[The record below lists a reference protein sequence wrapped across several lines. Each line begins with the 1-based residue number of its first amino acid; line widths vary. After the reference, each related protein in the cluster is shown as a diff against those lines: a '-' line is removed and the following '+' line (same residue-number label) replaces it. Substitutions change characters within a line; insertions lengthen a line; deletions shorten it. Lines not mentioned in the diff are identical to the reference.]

1 MCSGSLLVFGNNNI
15 VTSNSLVR
23 KVKKLYAARSKRE
36 AELHAIH
43 EDILHCINS
52 QSRRV
57 NVERLVTKCN
67 EAFRTVV
74 DKNEDLIAF
83 AGKTE
88 DPSALVPSLE
98 SYLEAMTT
106 KNDKI
111 LASARN
117 YINSA
122 DDKVSEFQEPRASIR
137 SRLPSIMTSSKT
149 SSQRKHDY
157 VIAKMKR
164 EEIEKQNE
172 AAIRLAK
179 QKKQMEIDELEEN
192 NRKRLAEATLQEFEL
207 LDAVSKSSQS
217 ETTAS
222 ARSSMRSEKAVQDWI
237 NTSLALSFHN
247 EEKTSEPQVMI
258 DPPECPSQNNGKTVE
273 DQNTEI
279 SRHSIPKNCRGN
291 YILSNQTLQQ
301 LDPYYT
307 PPENFLAAANT
318 QALYQAHLRA
328 QMNQTGQQGTALP
341 SITNQ
346 GTADSQPPSV
356 HAPGASS
363 PPIQQPIPPQ
373 TSAPQKNQNIATEV
387 FPNAQLHIS
396 QSRGPETSSLPENKS
411 AQRIYLRQ
419 QYNFVPRA
427 PNATLPPFPTTNHP
441 APAINVPLHPSAP
454 PSPIIQHHNSE
465 PAHPNVLPIPNP
477 VFAPNLTA
485 PIPHAPLF
493 NPPLFHNTFQNNNNP
508 VHKAVRSVAAPVPN
522 MPNIPFGQNFVPN
535 MSHWRFPQQ
544 IPSIINQDTT
554 TVNSL
559 PPNVQAH
566 IPPSVT
572 NFPQQIYSSSPLLID
587 MKAPSSTH
595 QENPIATTSNI
606 VPGLATPV
614 FQPTYPYVGPTP
626 LSWSGPQVSAPL
638 PPIPDNASL
647 IRELADAIT
656 SKTIDPLPEWK
667 LAQYNGI
674 PLQWHEWYGQLKSA
688 IDSQSL
694 TDDVKLTYLKTLVTG
709 KAKIAIAE
717 FAYCGLMYKDALR
730 TLERKFGQPQ
740 AVVSA
745 HLDKLSN
752 FPPLKMHNSDN
763 IINYSAAISSLV
775 GVFKSLSYDADLK
788 SASLLNQAVQKLP
801 PNMKES
807 WSLFSVKK
815 HWVKPTLLAFND
827 WLKEKAEA
835 HDLMK
840 QSATKVKPEENS
852 TSVTKTKTASK
863 VFASNSQQRETKKQ
877 MPSSFTNTYS
887 RCIVCKGNHR
897 LWECRVFKEK
907 TPTQR
912 AKLVADNKLCFSCL
926 RDKHTF
932 RQCPQPRKCRAEG
945 CNSSHNSLLH
955 GADRVFPTKQSTNP
969 NTIQSSGNT
978 GQSKATTSQ
987 LPSSRTTTMS
997 SVTDVKG
1004 LLQVMELQ
1012 LVNSSGL
1019 DTKAL
1024 VLCDTAC
1031 SNSWVAGS
1039 LADRLGLHGKAQKLT
1054 VKGINTEKVVD
1065 TRIVEVTVK
1074 PREHQN
1080 FELFTINPFV
1090 KESLKVG
1097 SDITNVQAPQ
1107 ETYPHL
1113 AVLDPV
1119 TYSYKDI
1126 DMILGQDVYHAIRP
1140 LEYFSADEKRSPV
1153 AVRLPIGWVLSGP
1166 LPSSSCLSS
1175 TCFKVNIEQDNELA
1189 SQVKSW
1195 YDIESFGANKQVDSR
1210 SAADARAHE
1219 ILESTTI
1226 HNGLRYDVG
1235 MLWAADNIQL
1245 PNNYFSSLVQLKSLE
1260 KRLAKDEELREK
1272 YTSTIKEDLN
1282 KGYVIEVPDAHKV
1295 ESRSDKEWY
1304 LPHHPVL
1311 NPNKPGK
1318 VRRVLNGAAKFLG
1331 ASLNKS
1337 LLTGPD
1343 LLQNLIYVLLR
1354 FRQHPYAVS
1363 ADIEGMFLQVGVL
1376 PTDQPSLRFLWRKD
1390 PTTNVVVYQY
1400 RRNIFGAKDSP
1411 TCANYAL
1418 QRTAG
1423 DNAKFYPEAAK
1434 AVLENLYMDDY
1445 LDSVE
1450 SPEKAINR
1458 SKELVHLLHHGGF
1471 KLTKFVSN
1479 VPNLTDR
1486 IDGSSQSTEPKVIV
1500 SCQEDSS
1507 HVLG

>member
-1 MCSGSLLVFGNNNI
+1 MVVLLVFENNNI
-15 VTSNSLVR
+15 IMSNSLDQ

-57 NVERLVTKCN
+57 KVERLVTKCN
-67 EAFRTVV
+67 EAFMTVV

-111 LASARN
+111 LTSARN

-122 DDKVSEFQEPRASIR
+122 DDKVSEFQEPRASIH

-207 LDAVSKSSQS
+207 LDAVSKGSHS
-217 ETTAS
+217 ETTVS
-222 ARSSMRSEKAVQDWI
+222 ARSLMRSEKAVQDWI
-237 NTSLALSFHN
+237 NTSLALSVN
-247 EEKTSEPQVMI
+247 NEKTDEPEVTK
-258 DPPECPSQNNGKTVE
+258 DPPECPSHNNGEAVE
-273 DQNTEI
+273 DHNTDI

-291 YILSNQTLQQ
+291 YILSIETLQQ

-356 HAPGASS
+356 QAPEASS
-363 PPIQQPIPPQ
+363 PPIQQPIPQQ
-373 TSAPQKNQNIATEV
+373 TFAPQENQNITTEV
-387 FPNAQLHIS
+387 FPNAQLQIS
-396 QSRGPETSSLPENKS
+396 QSRGPETSSLPENNS
-411 AQRIYLRQ
+411 AQRICPRQ
-419 QYNFVPRA
+419 QINFVPRA

-441 APAINVPLHPSAP
+441 APAINVPLHPSSP
-454 PSPIIQHHNSE
+454 PSPNIQQPNSE
-465 PAHPNVLPIPNP
+465 PAHPNVLPIPKP

-485 PIPHAPLF
+485 PIPQATLDNQPLVK
-493 NPPLFHNTFQNNNNP
+493 PFQNNNNR
-508 VHKAVRSVAAPVPN
+508 VHKIVRSVAPPVPN
-522 MPNIPFGQNFVPN
+522 MPNIPLGQNFVPY
-535 MSHWRFPQQ
+535 MSHWRFPQHR
-544 IPSIINQDTT
+544 PSLFNQDTT

-559 PPNVQAH
+559 PPNVHAH
-566 IPPSVT
+566 I
-572 NFPQQIYSSSPLLID
+572 
-587 MKAPSSTH
+587 APSSTFVPPRIYH
-595 QENPIATTSNI
+595 NSPPLIDMQSPLGAQQENLIATTNV

-626 LSWSGPQVSAPL
+626 LSWSGPQVSAPA

-656 SKTIDPLPEWK
+656 SKRNDPLPEWK
-667 LAQYNGI
+667 LAEFNGD
-674 PLQWHEWYGQLKSA
+674 PLKWHEWYGQFKSA
-688 IDSQSL
+688 IDSQPL

-745 HLDKLSN
+745 HLDKLSS

-807 WSLFSVKK
+807 WSLFTVKK
-815 HWVKPTLLAFND
+815 RWVKPTLLDFND

-840 QSATKVKPEENS
+840 QSATKAKPEENI

-877 MPSSFTNTYS
+877 MPSASTNTYF

-932 RQCPQPRKCRAEG
+932 RQCPQP
-945 CNSSHNSLLH
+945 
-955 GADRVFPTKQSTNP
+955 
-969 NTIQSSGNT
+969 
-978 GQSKATTSQ
+978 
-987 LPSSRTTTMS
+987 
-997 SVTDVKG
+997 
-1004 LLQVMELQ
+1004 
-1012 LVNSSGL
+1012 
-1019 DTKAL
+1019 
-1024 VLCDTAC
+1024 
-1031 SNSWVAGS
+1031 
-1039 LADRLGLHGKAQKLT
+1039 
-1054 VKGINTEKVVD
+1054 
-1065 TRIVEVTVK
+1065 
-1074 PREHQN
+1074 
-1080 FELFTINPFV
+1080 
-1090 KESLKVG
+1090 
-1097 SDITNVQAPQ
+1097 
-1107 ETYPHL
+1107 
-1113 AVLDPV
+1113 
-1119 TYSYKDI
+1119 
-1126 DMILGQDVYHAIRP
+1126 
-1140 LEYFSADEKRSPV
+1140 
-1153 AVRLPIGWVLSGP
+1153 
-1166 LPSSSCLSS
+1166 
-1175 TCFKVNIEQDNELA
+1175 
-1189 SQVKSW
+1189 
-1195 YDIESFGANKQVDSR
+1195 
-1210 SAADARAHE
+1210 
-1219 ILESTTI
+1219 
-1226 HNGLRYDVG
+1226 
-1235 MLWAADNIQL
+1235 
-1245 PNNYFSSLVQLKSLE
+1245 
-1260 KRLAKDEELREK
+1260 
-1272 YTSTIKEDLN
+1272 
-1282 KGYVIEVPDAHKV
+1282 
-1295 ESRSDKEWY
+1295 
-1304 LPHHPVL
+1304 
-1311 NPNKPGK
+1311 
-1318 VRRVLNGAAKFLG
+1318 
-1331 ASLNKS
+1331 
-1337 LLTGPD
+1337 
-1343 LLQNLIYVLLR
+1343 
-1354 FRQHPYAVS
+1354 
-1363 ADIEGMFLQVGVL
+1363 
-1376 PTDQPSLRFLWRKD
+1376 
-1390 PTTNVVVYQY
+1390 
-1400 RRNIFGAKDSP
+1400 
-1411 TCANYAL
+1411 
-1418 QRTAG
+1418 
-1423 DNAKFYPEAAK
+1423 
-1434 AVLENLYMDDY
+1434 
-1445 LDSVE
+1445 
-1450 SPEKAINR
+1450 
-1458 SKELVHLLHHGGF
+1458 
-1471 KLTKFVSN
+1471 
-1479 VPNLTDR
+1479 
-1486 IDGSSQSTEPKVIV
+1486 
-1500 SCQEDSS
+1500 
-1507 HVLG
+1507 

>member
-1 MCSGSLLVFGNNNI
+1 
-15 VTSNSLVR
+15 
-23 KVKKLYAARSKRE
+23 
-36 AELHAIH
+36 
-43 EDILHCINS
+43 
-52 QSRRV
+52 
-57 NVERLVTKCN
+57 
-67 EAFRTVV
+67 
-74 DKNEDLIAF
+74 
-83 AGKTE
+83 
-88 DPSALVPSLE
+88 
-98 SYLEAMTT
+98 
-106 KNDKI
+106 
-111 LASARN
+111 
-117 YINSA
+117 
-122 DDKVSEFQEPRASIR
+122 
-137 SRLPSIMTSSKT
+137 
-149 SSQRKHDY
+149 
-157 VIAKMKR
+157 
-164 EEIEKQNE
+164 
-172 AAIRLAK
+172 
-179 QKKQMEIDELEEN
+179 
-192 NRKRLAEATLQEFEL
+192 
-207 LDAVSKSSQS
+207 
-217 ETTAS
+217 
-222 ARSSMRSEKAVQDWI
+222 MRSEKAVQDWI
-237 NTSLALSFHN
+237 NTSLALSFN
-247 EEKTSEPQVMI
+247 NEKTSEPEVTK
-258 DPPECPSQNNGKTVE
+258 DPPECPSHNNGEAVG
-273 DQNTEI
+273 DHNTDI

-291 YILSNQTLQQ
+291 YFLSIETLQQ

-307 PPENFLAAANT
+307 PLENFLAAVNT

-328 QMNQTGQQGTALP
+328 QIDQTGQQGMAHP

-363 PPIQQPIPPQ
+363 PPIQQPVPPQ
-373 TSAPQKNQNIATEV
+373 PFAPQLNQNNASEI
-387 FPNAQLHIS
+387 FPNAQLQIS
-396 QSRGPETSSLPENKS
+396 QSRGPETSSLPKNNS
-411 AQRIYLRQ
+411 AQRICSRQ
-419 QYNFVPRA
+419 QNNFVPRA
-427 PNATLPPFPTTNHP
+427 PNATIPTFPTTNHP

-454 PSPIIQHHNSE
+454 PSPNTQQHSSE
-465 PAHPNVLPIPNP
+465 PARPKDFPIPKP

-485 PIPHAPLF
+485 PIPQATLDNQPLVK
-493 NPPLFHNTFQNNNNP
+493 TFQNNNNR
-508 VHKAVRSVAAPVPN
+508 VHKVVRSVAPPVPN
-522 MPNIPFGQNFVPN
+522 MPNIPLGQNFVPN
-535 MSHWRFPQQ
+535 MSPWRFPQHR
-544 IPSIINQDTT
+544 PSIFSQDTT

-559 PPNVQAH
+559 PPNVHAH
-566 IPPSVT
+566 I
-572 NFPQQIYSSSPLLID
+572 
-587 MKAPSSTH
+587 APSSTYVPPPIYH
-595 QENPIATTSNI
+595 NSPPLIDMQSPLGAQQENLIATTNV

-626 LSWSGPQVSAPL
+626 LSWSGPQMSAPA
-638 PPIPDNASL
+638 PPIPDNASF

-656 SKTIDPLPEWK
+656 SKRNDPLPEWK
-667 LAQYNGI
+667 LAEFNGD
-674 PLQWHEWYGQLKSA
+674 PLKWHEWYGQFKSA
-688 IDSQSL
+688 IDSQPL

-717 FAYCGLMYKDALR
+717 FAYCGFMYKDALR

-745 HLDKLSN
+745 HLDKLSS
-752 FPPLKMHNSDN
+752 FPPLKMHNNDN

-801 PNMKES
+801 PNMKGS
-807 WSLFSVKK
+807 WSLFTVKK
-815 HWVKPTLLAFND
+815 HWVKPTLLDFND

-835 HDLMK
+835 HDLME
-840 QSATKVKPEENS
+840 QSATKAKPEENI

-863 VFASNSQQRETKKQ
+863 VFASNLQQRETKKQ
-877 MPSSFTNTYS
+877 MPSASTNTYF

-932 RQCPQPRKCRAEG
+932 HQCPQPRKCQAEG
-945 CNSSHNSLLH
+945 CNSSHNTPLH
-955 GADRVFPTKQSTNP
+955 GAYRVFPTKQSTNS
-969 NTIQSSGNT
+969 NTIQPSGNT
-978 GQSKATTSQ
+978 AQSKTTSSQ
-987 LPSSRTTTMS
+987 LQPNRSTTMS

-1004 LLQVMELQ
+1004 LLQVTELQ

-1039 LADRLGLHGKAQKLT
+1039 LADRLGLHGKALKLT
-1054 VKGINTEKVVD
+1054 VKGINTEEVVD
-1065 TRIVEVTVK
+1065 TRVVEVTVK
-1074 PREHQN
+1074 PREQQD
-1080 FELFTINPFV
+1080 FEPFTVNPFV
-1090 KESLKVG
+1090 KESLNVG
-1097 SDITNVQAPQ
+1097 SDIINVQALQ

-1126 DMILGQDVYHAIRP
+1126 EMILGQDVYHAIRP

-1166 LPSSSCLSS
+1166 LPSSSCLTS

-1195 YDIESFGANKQVDSR
+1195 YDIESFGANKQVNPR
-1210 SAADARAHE
+1210 SAADAMAHK

-1226 HNGLRYDVG
+1226 HNGLRYDFG
-1235 MLWAADNIQL
+1235 MLWAGDNTKL

-1260 KRLAKDEELREK
+1260 KRLAKDEDLREK

-1295 ESRSDKEWY
+1295 ENRSDKEWY

-1318 VRRVLNGAAKFLG
+1318 VRRVLNGAAKFHG

-1363 ADIEGMFLQVGVL
+1363 ADIEGMFLQFGVL
-1376 PTDQPSLRFLWRKD
+1376 PSDQPSLRFLWRED

-1400 RRNIFGAKDSP
+1400 TRHIFGAKDSP
-1411 TCANYAL
+1411 TCASYAL
-1418 QRTAG
+1418 QRTAR
-1423 DNAKFYPEAAK
+1423 DNAKFYPDAAK
-1434 AVLENLYMDDY
+1434 AVLL
-1445 LDSVE
+1445 
-1450 SPEKAINR
+1450 
-1458 SKELVHLLHHGGF
+1458 
-1471 KLTKFVSN
+1471 
-1479 VPNLTDR
+1479 
-1486 IDGSSQSTEPKVIV
+1486 
-1500 SCQEDSS
+1500 
-1507 HVLG
+1507 

>member
-1 MCSGSLLVFGNNNI
+1 MVVLPVIGSNNI
-15 VTSNSLVR
+15 MMSSSLDQ

-36 AELHAIH
+36 ADLHAIH
-43 EDILHCINS
+43 EDILHCINI

-57 NVERLVTKCN
+57 KVERLVTKCN
-67 EAFRTVV
+67 DAFMTVV

-111 LASARN
+111 LTSARN

-122 DDKVSEFQEPRASIR
+122 DDKVSEFQEPRASIH

-179 QKKQMEIDELEEN
+179 QKKQMELDELEEN

-207 LDAVSKSSQS
+207 LDAVSKGSQS

-258 DPPECPSQNNGKTVE
+258 DPPECPSHNNGKTVE

-291 YILSNQTLQQ
+291 YILSNETLQQ
-301 LDPYYT
+301 LHPYYT

-328 QMNQTGQQGTALP
+328 QMDQTGQQGMALP
-341 SITNQ
+341 STTNK

-373 TSAPQKNQNIATEV
+373 PFAPQKNQNNATEL
-387 FPNAQLHIS
+387 FPNAQLQIS
-396 QSRGPETSSLPENKS
+396 QSRGPETSSLPKNNS
-411 AQRIYLRQ
+411 AQQICSRQ
-419 QYNFVPRA
+419 QINFVPRA
-427 PNATLPPFPTTNHP
+427 PNATLPPFPTNHP

-454 PSPIIQHHNSE
+454 PSPNIQQHNSE

-485 PIPHAPLF
+485 PIPHAPLI
-493 NPPLFHNTFQNNNNP
+493 NQPLVNNNFQNSDNR
-508 VHKAVRSVAAPVPN
+508 VHKVVRSVAPPFPN
-522 MPNIPFGQNFVPN
+522 MPNIPLGQSFVPN
-535 MSHWRFPQQ
+535 TSHWRFPQHR
-544 IPSIINQDTT
+544 PSLVNQDIT
-554 TVNSL
+554 TVNNVA
-559 PPNVQAH
+559 PNVQAH
-566 IPPSVT
+566 IAPSVT
-572 NFPQQIYSSSPLLID
+572 TFPQQIYSNSPLLID
-587 MKAPSSTH
+587 MQSPSGTH
-595 QENPIATTSNI
+595 QENPIATISNI

-614 FQPTYPYVGPTP
+614 FQPTYPYVGPTH
-626 LSWSGPQVSAPL
+626 LNGSGPQVSAPA

-647 IRELADAIT
+647 IRGLADAIT
-656 SKTIDPLPEWK
+656 SKKNDPLPEWK
-667 LAQYNGI
+667 LAQYNGD
-674 PLQWHEWYGQLKSA
+674 PLQWHEWYGQFKSA

-709 KAKIAIAE
+709 IAKIAIAE

-745 HLDKLSN
+745 HLDKLSS

-788 SASLLNQAVQKLP
+788 SASLLNQAVQNLP

-807 WSLFSVKK
+807 WSLFTVKK
-815 HWVKPTLLAFND
+815 HWVKPTLLDFND

-840 QSATKVKPEENS
+840 QSATKAKPEENI

-877 MPSSFTNTYS
+877 MPSASTNTYF

-945 CNSSHNSLLH
+945 CNSSHNTLLH

-969 NTIQSSGNT
+969 NTIQSPGNT

-987 LPSSRTTTMS
+987 QPSNKTTTMS

-1004 LLQVMELQ
+1004 LLQVTELQ
-1012 LVNSSGL
+1012 LVSSSGL

-1039 LADRLGLHGKAQKLT
+1039 LADRLGLHGKALKLT
-1054 VKGINTEKVVD
+1054 VKGINTEEVVD

-1074 PREHQN
+1074 PREHQD
-1080 FELFTINPFV
+1080 FEPFTINPFV
-1090 KESLKVG
+1090 KESLNVG
-1097 SDITNVQAPQ
+1097 SDIINVQTLQ

-1126 DMILGQDVYHAIRP
+1126 EMILGQDVYHAIRP

-1166 LPSSSCLSS
+1166 LPSSSCITS
-1175 TCFKVNIEQDNELA
+1175 TCFKANIEHDNELA

-1235 MLWAADNIQL
+1235 MLWEADNTKL

-1260 KRLAKDEELREK
+1260 KRLAMDEDLREK
-1272 YTSTIKEDLN
+1272 YTNTIKEDLN

-1295 ESRSDKEWY
+1295 ENRSDKEWY

-1318 VRRVLNGAAKFLG
+1318 VRRGAQWSSKI
-1331 ASLNKS
+1331 S
-1337 LLTGPD
+1337 
-1343 LLQNLIYVLLR
+1343 
-1354 FRQHPYAVS
+1354 
-1363 ADIEGMFLQVGVL
+1363 
-1376 PTDQPSLRFLWRKD
+1376 WR
-1390 PTTNVVVYQY
+1390 
-1400 RRNIFGAKDSP
+1400 
-1411 TCANYAL
+1411 
-1418 QRTAG
+1418 
-1423 DNAKFYPEAAK
+1423 
-1434 AVLENLYMDDY
+1434 
-1445 LDSVE
+1445 
-1450 SPEKAINR
+1450 
-1458 SKELVHLLHHGGF
+1458 
-1471 KLTKFVSN
+1471 LTK
-1479 VPNLTDR
+1479 
-1486 IDGSSQSTEPKVIV
+1486 
-1500 SCQEDSS
+1500 
-1507 HVLG
+1507 